1 MNVFGSG
8 RVATAEDYRKF
19 LKNNKIA
26 AKKLLVA
33 TSELKQS
40 RRKSVNSNSYST
52 EKLGDASELKQSRRK
67 SVNSNSYST
76 EKLGDASELK
86 QSRRKSVNSNSYSTE
101 KLGDASEL
109 KQSRRKS
116 VNSNSYST
124 EKLGD
129 ASELKQSRRKS
140 VNSNSYSTEKL
151 GDASELKQSR
161 RKSVNSNSS
170 LTLLGL
176 NKPPQR
182 FYEKDNPRPRSK
194 SQINASEDLHF
205 YNQESPIRKKSFTKL
220 KSVNTNDT
228 VVISKPRKS
237 IKKQYN

>member
-33 TSELKQS
+33 T
-40 RRKSVNSNSYST
+40 
-52 EKLGDASELKQSRRK
+52 
-67 SVNSNSYST
+67 
-76 EKLGDASELK
+76 
-86 QSRRKSVNSNSYSTE
+86 
-101 KLGDASEL
+101 SEL

-205 YNQESPIRKKSFTKL
+205 YNQESPIRKKSFTNL